1 MLCSEKRKEL
11 LTFFSLSLSHTLS
24 SLAFTLCVTCL
35 SPCFKLREKARE
47 FFVAF
52 VFVWLR
58 GAERRACAKSVHLTR
73 PVFHMTVLL
82 HCFCLHSLLVL
93 SVVGFVAT
101 VEHLLPT
108 P

>member
-1 MLCSEKRKEL
+1 MCYAVVLCSAVIRER
-11 LTFFSLSLSHTLS
+11 TVNIFSLSLSLS
-24 SLAFTLCVTCL
+24 SLAFTLCGTCL

-52 VFVWLR
+52 VFVWLS
-58 GAERRACAKSVHLTR
+58 GAERRACAKSVH
-73 PVFHMTVLL
+73 HMTVLL

-93 SVVGFVAT
+93 SVVGFVAA
-101 VEHLLPT
+101 VEHLLAT